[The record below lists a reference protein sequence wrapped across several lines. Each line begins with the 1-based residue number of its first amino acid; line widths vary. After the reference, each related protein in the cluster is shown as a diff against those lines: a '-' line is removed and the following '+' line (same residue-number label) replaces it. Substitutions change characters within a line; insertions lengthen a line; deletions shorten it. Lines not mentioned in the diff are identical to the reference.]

1 MIVPKIFFISRTDI
15 VNISIA
21 LPNGKNLMLTTDSS
35 YQTDDPEEIDFLSQ
49 IKGVGCRDLNDKEF
63 KGWATAQFDRLPSI
77 DKNISSPEEVREFLW
92 HDTEETIAKSSLQAN
107 GWMTGHIWKKEDDVE
122 LSPEELNEVFPPDEE
137 MPKPKKTAPKKTT
150 TRKTTKKK

>member
-107 GWMTGHIWKKEDDVE
+107 GWMTGHIWKK
-122 LSPEELNEVFPPDEE
+122 
-137 MPKPKKTAPKKTT
+137 KKMM
-150 TRKTTKKK
+150 

>member
-35 YQTDDPEEIDFLSQ
+35 YQTDDPEEINFLSQ
-49 IKGVGCRDLNDKEF
+49 IKGVGCRDLNGEEF

-122 LSPEELNEVFPPDEE
+122 LSPEELNEVFPLDEE
-137 MPKPKKTAPKKTT
+137 KPKPKKTAPKKTT